1 MKEKLKCSME
11 KINLNRFGGKGP
23 RTQRSV
29 GMVKVFK
36 YKTKKC

>member
-1 MKEKLKCSME
+1 MKEKLKILME

-29 GMVKVFK
+29 GNGKGF
-36 YKTKKC
+36 